1 MIKVLIVDDSASVR
15 LFLQEILTADPG
27 IEVVGSA
34 GDGEEALEAVARL
47 RPDVITM
54 DVHLPRMNGLVA
66 TRRLMETFP
75 TPIVIVSASLDAEEV
90 ATTFHALQAGA
101 VAAVARPAGPGYPE
115 HAAEVKNFVRT
126 VKLMA
131 EVKVVRRWSQFSRE
145 LTRPAPAV
153 PVTAPIPAPIRAV
166 AIGASAG
173 GPLVIQTILAGLP
186 HGFPVP
192 LLIVQHMAPGFV
204 AGFVEWLN
212 LTSRLPV
219 RLASHGELLQPGHAY
234 VAPDGCHLEV
244 TAGNRVSLRNATPV
258 NGLCPSV
265 SALFR
270 SVAMVYDKEAI
281 GVLLTGMGNDGAW
294 ELRVM
299 RELGAVTIIQDQES
313 SVIYGMPGEAL
324 KLKAAG
330 HILPP
335 AGIIDL
341 LKRLIMERT
350 A

>member
-101 VAAVARPAGPGYPE
+101 VAAISLPAGPGYPE
-115 HAAEVKNFVRT
+115 HATEVKNFVLT

-131 EVKVVRRWSQFSRE
+131 EVKVVRRWSQFTRE
-145 LTRPAPAV
+145 LTRPAPSL
-153 PVTAPIPAPIRAV
+153 PVATPPPAQIRAV

-186 HGFPVP
+186 SKFPVP

-212 LTSRLPV
+212 ITSRLPV
-219 RLASHGELLQPGHAY
+219 RLASHGEPLLPGHAY

-244 TAGNRVSLRNATPV
+244 MAGNRVNLHNVTPV

-265 SALFR
+265 SVLFR
-270 SVAMVYDKEAI
+270 SVAMVYDKEAV
-281 GVLLTGMGNDGAW
+281 GVLLTGMGSDGAR
-294 ELRVM
+294 ELHIM

-335 AGIIDL
+335 AGIIAL
-341 LKRLIMERT
+341 LQRLIMERT